1 MHALHGAKKMELLFI
16 QREAIFPVEKK
27 DDKRKM
33 ILEYKH
39 DGQPTN
45 NNIHQ
50 DTIKS
55 KIFVANDNRKIIDPV
70 DNKQSEQHKEFSQ
83 RFGRSFRMTFRSL
96 NTDRQR

>member
-1 MHALHGAKKMELLFI
+1 MLCMGRKKWNCFLYNEK
-16 QREAIFPVEKK
+16 QYFPWKKK

-45 NNIHQ
+45 NSIHQ